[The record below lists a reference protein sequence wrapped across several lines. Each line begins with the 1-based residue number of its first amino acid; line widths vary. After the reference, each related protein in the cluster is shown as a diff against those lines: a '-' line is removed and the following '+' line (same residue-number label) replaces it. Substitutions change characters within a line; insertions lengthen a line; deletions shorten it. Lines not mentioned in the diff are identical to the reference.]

1 MGLQPLTYASSHALR
16 DGQGLRLTQFR
27 NGHFGAT
34 LPRIA
39 PCAFLHRRK
48 TARVIASQPMKDRS
62 SFAFF
67 LSRTTKMV
75 LIPFVVL
82 DALIFAIT
90 TMQHGIP
97 AAWTEI

>member
-16 DGQGLRLTQFR
+16 DGQGFRLTQFR

-39 PCAFLHRRK
+39 PRAFLHRRK
-48 TARVIASQPMKDRS
+48 AARATCSQNPMKDRS

-82 DALIFAIT
+82 DVLLFAIT
-90 TMQHGIP
+90 ALQHGIS
-97 AAWTEI
+97 A